1 MFVNGPSYELFE
13 CLFTHGCLVMDGFIL
28 FYFKKGFEKKL
39 NKILFINTLLI
50 QKITKDI
57 RKKKEEFKR
66 HQVNTN

>member
-1 MFVNGPSYELFE
+1 
-13 CLFTHGCLVMDGFIL
+13 MDGFIL